1 MRYVPIVDVAVG
13 NQKYPKDEAL
23 VLGKQMDVFC
33 KSPETGYRFKGKV
46 WPGPSYFPDFLHPN
60 ASEFWTTMMTSL
72 HDKTNFTGMWLD
84 MNEPANFCN
93 GECPNKEYVDKDVPN

>member
-1 MRYVPIVDVAVG
+1 
-13 NQKYPKDEAL
+13 
-23 VLGKQMDVFC
+23 
-33 KSPETGYRFKGKV
+33 
-46 WPGPSYFPDFLHPN
+46 
-60 ASEFWTTMMTSL
+60 MTSL